1 MRLTPLLLL
10 ITFAGAC
17 GGFNS
22 GINGG
27 ISSSRPET
35 GSTFVDTSSTEDA
48 DGDGYSPS
56 AGDCDDTL
64 ASVHPTADETMGD
77 GVDSNCD
84 GEDDT

>member
-1 MRLTPLLLL
+1 MRLTPLPLL

-17 GGFNS
+17 GGINP
-22 GINGG
+22 GINF
-27 ISSSRPET
+27 SRPET
-35 GSTFVDTSSTEDA
+35 GSTFVDTSSTEDV

-56 AGDCDDTL
+56 TGDCDDTVS
-64 ASVHPTADETMGD
+64 SVYPTADETMGD